1 MREQTTA
8 PVWTSGRLRQ
18 LFIDFFKEKG
28 SLEVPSS
35 SLVPQDDP
43 TVLLTTA
50 GMQQMVPY
58 MLGRREPP
66 ARRLCSV
73 QKCFRTTDIDQVG
86 NPRNLTFFEMLG
98 NFSIGDYFKAEAI
111 AWAWE
116 FVTERLRLPRER
128 IWVTVHPTDDEAAA
142 LWLAQGLPPERIGRL
157 EDNWWGPPGAA
168 GPCGPDSEIYV
179 DRGEAFGCGRP
190 DCAPGCD
197 CDRFLEIWNLVFM
210 QFFQDEDG
218 SRRPLAQRNI
228 DTGMGLERLA
238 AVMQE
243 VATVYE
249 TDLFRPILTRIEELA
264 GGAYGADARRD
275 YAMRVL
281 ADHSRAMTFL
291 VSDGVQPG
299 PEGRGY
305 VLRRIIRRAVRY
317 GRQLGL
323 SGPFL
328 GTLVDVV
335 GDLMGQWYPE
345 LRSNRAAIQAVIAK
359 EESRFSGTLER
370 GLSLLEQWIAEAQAR
385 GERVLSGERL
395 FELHD
400 THGVPFEVSAE
411 VVRESGLEPDEEG
424 FRAALAAARERSRA
438 SAAFKVAA
446 GVGLGPSVEEAAPT
460 VFLGYQTLSAPARV
474 LALLDAQGRPTSR
487 LVAGERGAVVLDITP
502 FYAEGGGQVG
512 DQGVLQSGECTFTVE
527 DCKSDGTGHH
537 LHFGRVLAGEL
548 RPGQP
553 VEARVDGVLRA
564 RTAKHHTVTHLLH
577 KALRDV
583 LGPQAVQA
591 GSLVSPRVA
600 RFDFANEGPLSPEQ
614 LRAVSAAINE
624 QILRD
629 LPVTTEELPYAE
641 AIQQGVWALFGEKY
655 GERVRVVRVGDYSQE
670 LCGGTHVRHSGEI
683 GSAYI
688 ASETGI
694 GSGMRRVEVVAGP
707 AALEWVEGRLGQL
720 ARVAETVGAPADA
733 AAERVQALVAELQAA
748 RRDLSRLEKQ
758 IAAARAD
765 ELAARAEAIDGLQV
779 VAARVDASSKEALG
793 ETADRIRNR
802 LGPSVVALGA
812 VIEAR
817 PHFVVSVS
825 SEAQQAGLKAGALVK
840 EVARVAGGGGGGRDS
855 FATGAGRDAS
865 RLDEA
870 LAQVPRLVRE
880 ASSARR

>member
-1 MREQTTA
+1 MSDWTSA
-8 PVWTSGRLRQ
+8 PEWTSGRLRR
-18 LFIDFFKEKG
+18 LFIEFFQEKG
-28 SLEVPSS
+28 SLELPSS

-50 GMQQMVPY
+50 GMQQMIPY

-86 NPRNLTFFEMLG
+86 NLRNLTFFEMLG

-116 FVTERLRLPRER
+116 FVTERLHLPRER
-128 IWVTVHPTDDEAAA
+128 IWVTVHPSDDEAVD
-142 LWLAQGLPPERIGRL
+142 LWLAQGVPAERIGRL

-179 DRGEAFGCGRP
+179 DRGVAFGCGRP

-197 CDRFLEIWNLVFM
+197 CERFLEIWNLVFM
-210 QFFQDEDG
+210 QFFQDEHG
-218 SRRPLAQRNI
+218 VRQPLAQRNI
-228 DTGMGLERLA
+228 DTGMGLERIT
-238 AVMQE
+238 AVMQG
-243 VATVYE
+243 VPSVYD
-249 TDLFRPILTRIEELA
+249 TDLFRPILARIEELT
-264 GGAYGADARRD
+264 GGRYGADPRQD

-281 ADHSRAMTFL
+281 ADHSRGMTFL

-323 SGPFL
+323 TGPFL
-328 GTLVDVV
+328 GALVDVV
-335 GDLMGQWYPE
+335 GDLMGPWYPE
-345 LRSNRAAIQAVIAK
+345 LVSNRAAIQAVIAK

-370 GLSLLEQWIAEAQAR
+370 GLALLEQWIAEAQAR
-385 GERVLSGERL
+385 GERTLAGERL

-400 THGVPFEVSAE
+400 THGVPIEVSAE

-424 FRAALAAARERSRA
+424 FRTALAAARERSRA
-438 SAAFKVAA
+438 TAAFKVAA
-446 GVGLGPSVEEAAPT
+446 GAGLGASVDDAAPT
-460 VFLGYQTLSAPARV
+460 VFLGYQTLTAPARV
-474 LALLDAQGRPTSR
+474 LALLDARGRPTGR
-487 LVAGERGAVVLDITP
+487 LGAGERGAVVLDITP

-512 DQGVLQSGECTFTVE
+512 DQGVLQAGEATFAVE
-527 DCKSDGTGHH
+527 DCKSDGAGHH

-548 RPGQP
+548 RPGLS
-553 VEARVDGVLRA
+553 VEARVDPELRA

-583 LGPQAVQA
+583 LGPHAAQA

-600 RFDFANEGPLSPEQ
+600 RFDFANDGPLSPEQ
-614 LRAVSAAINE
+614 LRAVTQAINE

-629 LPVTTEELPYAE
+629 LPVTTEELPYTE

-707 AALEWVEGRLGQL
+707 AALEWVEGRLAQL
-720 ARVAETVGAPADA
+720 ARVADTVGAPADA
-733 AAERVQALVAELQAA
+733 AAERVQALLAELQAA
-748 RRDLSRLEKQ
+748 RRELSRLEKQ

-765 ELAARAEAIDGLQV
+765 ELAARAQAIDGLQV
-779 VAARVDASSKEALG
+779 VAARVEASSKEALG

-817 PHFVVSVS
+817 PHFVVTVS
-825 SEAQQAGLKAGALVK
+825 PEAQQAGLKAGALVK
-840 EVARVAGGGGGGRDS
+840 EVARIAGGGGGGRDS
-855 FATGAGRDAS
+855 FATGAGRDPA

-870 LAQVPRLVRE
+870 LAQVVRLVRE
-880 ASSARR
+880 ARGGRA